1 MKKNLAK
8 SSLILLCFSMAGRR
22 LPFDYS
28 TRYGSTPAEFLDSG
42 SCGYHRFHHSVAVAD
57 MEGNQGSPPARRDDD
72 AGDYQA
78 RHSEVWP
85 RDFSLGLLTA
95 RLLRR
100 GCRVN
105 SRFNDS

>member
-57 MEGNQGSPPARRDDD
+57 MEGIKVRR
-72 AGDYQA
+72 
-78 RHSEVWP
+78 
-85 RDFSLGLLTA
+85 
-95 RLLRR
+95 RR
-100 GCRVN
+100 GVTMMLEITRRVTAKYGRET
-105 SRFNDS
+105 SVLVC